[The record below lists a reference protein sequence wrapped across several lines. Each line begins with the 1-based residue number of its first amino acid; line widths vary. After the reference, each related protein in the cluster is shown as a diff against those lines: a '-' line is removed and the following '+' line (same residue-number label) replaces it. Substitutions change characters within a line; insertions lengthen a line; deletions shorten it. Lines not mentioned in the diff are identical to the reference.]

1 MLAQIEILSLEV
13 VGALGA
19 TLLLVSGA
27 FFLKRRKSPNSKS
40 ASDYSPQVKL
50 SKEDIASSLSTGP
63 TNYEDRLSKTRSNF
77 SSTLVKLKGK
87 SAIDPS
93 FWSSIE
99 EMLLLGDVG
108 IKTTEHICN
117 IAKKVC
123 DERKTQAPSE
133 AVEIVKETIDSLFGE
148 NREINL
154 VEDSRNVWLFVGVN
168 GVGKTTSIAKI
179 ARKYSNEGKSILLVA
194 ADTFRAA
201 AADQLEKWSQ
211 RIGVEIVRSGENA
224 DPASVVFDG
233 MEKANAKNFEL
244 VLIDTAG
251 RLHTKSNLMEEI
263 KKIRRV
269 IERTKDSL
277 KEVLIV
283 IDASTG
289 QNGLVQAREFGEAL
303 GITGVV
309 LTKLDGSSKGG
320 IVLAIEH
327 ELNIPVKWV
336 GLGEA
341 ETDLVPF
348 DPNEYVNALIGESA

>member
-1 MLAQIEILSLEV
+1 M
-13 VGALGA
+13 
-19 TLLLVSGA
+19 
-27 FFLKRRKSPNSKS
+27 P
-40 ASDYSPQVKL
+40 
-50 SKEDIASSLSTGP
+50 
-63 TNYEDRLSKTRSNF
+63 
-77 SSTLVKLKGK
+77 
-87 SAIDPS
+87 
-93 FWSSIE
+93 
-99 EMLLLGDVG
+99 
-108 IKTTEHICN
+108 
-117 IAKKVC
+117 
-123 DERKTQAPSE
+123 
-133 AVEIVKETIDSLFGE
+133 
-148 NREINL
+148 
-154 VEDSRNVWLFVGVN
+154 
-168 GVGKTTSIAKI
+168 IAKI